1 MLGIIE
7 HQTFISILEWYDCM
21 VFTCRIAIN
30 LIRMIGQDD
39 AFWQYGKVSQR
50 KILLGKC
57 LFVVTIPSSPIIAS
71 LAASSYEVFSI
82 RNHRENFCQRAT
94 FICCFPDKVFRC
106 NCISL
111 IHQNKGE
118 KRLSFGTIISTK
130 YSFTYPFPNTPTWFI
145 ISSK

>member
-1 MLGIIE
+1 MGSSIPVGTFFLCIPPLSVFSLPLDESLQLWLQILIRGIVE

-71 LAASSYEVFSI
+71 LAASALTRSFLSGTIEKISAKEQPLF
-82 RNHRENFCQRAT
+82 AA
-94 FICCFPDKVFRC
+94 
-106 NCISL
+106 SL
-111 IHQNKGE
+111 I
-118 KRLSFGTIISTK
+118 RFFAVIVS
-130 YSFTYPFPNTPTWFI
+130 P
-145 ISSK
+145 